1 MLALRSIMMG
11 RYFTDTTASL
21 RVGLPPTGYRRGC
34 PHDAVTASQIPFE
47 DLIILIHLSTT
58 VEDPDDLLKE
68 LQVANKDAT
77 HDTLL
82 LEPEVCVYSVT
93 SSRDTNPYFASAQA
107 EICLAGFKFKRI
119 CKQVDSAYSNVV
131 QMLIYWFNCSTLSQQ
146 NIPKRSKKMFWR
158 LKMFF
163 LWLLSSR

>member
-1 MLALRSIMMG
+1 M
-11 RYFTDTTASL
+11 
-21 RVGLPPTGYRRGC
+21 
-34 PHDAVTASQIPFE
+34 
-47 DLIILIHLSTT
+47 
-58 VEDPDDLLKE
+58 EDPDDLLKE

-93 SSRDTNPYFASAQA
+93 SSRDTNPYFVSAQA

-131 QMLIYWFNCSTLSQQ
+131 QMLIY
-146 NIPKRSKKMFWR
+146 
-158 LKMFF
+158 
-163 LWLLSSR
+163 